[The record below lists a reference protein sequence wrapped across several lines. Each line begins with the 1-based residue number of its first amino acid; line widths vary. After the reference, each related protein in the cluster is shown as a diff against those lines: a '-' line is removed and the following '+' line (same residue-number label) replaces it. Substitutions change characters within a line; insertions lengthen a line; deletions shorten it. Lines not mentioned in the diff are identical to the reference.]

1 MRKSNEKPIKVAIEE
16 FFEKYH
22 LNNKMSQAQVLASW
36 ESVVGEIVAKNTKRL
51 NIQGKTLYVKVESAA
66 LKNELMYARNKIIQG
81 LNKAVGSN
89 VIDEIILT

>member
-16 FFEKYH
+16 FLEKYH